1 MIGSARFLA
10 MPILAASLC
19 AAAHAEGEAH
29 PCAEDMPQGGADGVL
44 ADLSAAQLVQRTA
57 VAAVLAAA
65 NLAPAELGH
74 LSPGEHAEIMEF
86 MRAGEIT
93 LGDRFRLRLLAE
105 AGGATFFAAPQESP
119 KAHGRHGQAR
129 RLQGDSAKKGDGLS
143 SDSIALMVTA
153 FLGIGSF
160 IVQVARVSLACRC
173 VHLRIPI
180 HVFLKELIQRHL
192 FRSTGSLGET
202 SITLGHRC
210 TERARPK
217 AGGARGRTQ
226 HRLGAVGASAD
237 ADGRVHASLA
247 VCSGLGV
254 I

>member
-1 MIGSARFLA
+1 MIGSARILA

-19 AAAHAEGEAH
+19 AAAYAEGEAY
-29 PCAEDMPQGGADGVL
+29 PCAEDVPQGGADLGVL
-44 ADLSAAQLVQRTA
+44 AELSAAQLVQRTA
-57 VAAVLAAA
+57 VASVLAAA

-119 KAHGRHGQAR
+119 KAHLGRHGQAR
-129 RLQGDSAKKGDGLS
+129 RLQGDAARKGDGLS

-160 IVQVARVSLACRC
+160 IVQVARASRHVPLERE
-173 VHLRIPI
+173 RIPI
-180 HVFLKELIQRHL
+180 PTCRVVVNVF
-192 FRSTGSLGET
+192 
-202 SITLGHRC
+202 
-210 TERARPK
+210 
-217 AGGARGRTQ
+217 
-226 HRLGAVGASAD
+226 
-237 ADGRVHASLA
+237 
-247 VCSGLGV
+247 
-254 I
+254 